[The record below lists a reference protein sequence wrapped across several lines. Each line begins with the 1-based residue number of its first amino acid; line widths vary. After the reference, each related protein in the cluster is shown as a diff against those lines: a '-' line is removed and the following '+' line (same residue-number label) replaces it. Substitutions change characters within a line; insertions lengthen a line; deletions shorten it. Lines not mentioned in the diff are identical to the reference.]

1 MSQGK
6 MLAVMYTKL
15 ISYLMIKYE
24 TCNFLSTDIVHLSN
38 KVLDI
43 GLVNITDYSCKDPNE
58 YGVTYNLKTKRLSY
72 FSFRELTFVKT

>member
-1 MSQGK
+1 MIQGK

-24 TCNFLSTDIVHLSN
+24 TCSFLSTDIVHLSN

-43 GLVNITDYSCKDPNE
+43 GLVNIRDYSCKDPNE

-72 FSFRELTFVKT
+72 FSFRELAFVKT